1 MAFAIFILII
11 FPLEPSDS
19 PQDITVETTSPTR
32 IKVNWNPVP
41 AGHRNGIIEG
51 YKIIY
56 RALPSGSNITKT
68 INGNNEQQQQ
78 QQQQQTTLT
87 TLYHLNE
94 FTNYS
99 IRILAFTSK
108 GDGPLSAAK
117 VIETKED
124 SKFLIKIL
132 VCIAD
137 EQTHG
142 IGLWTSICETVT
154 KSLLCP
160 LHI

>member
-1 MAFAIFILII
+1 MAFTIFVLNI

-19 PQDITVETTSPTR
+19 PQDITVETTSPKR

-41 AGHRNGIIEG
+41 ADHRNGIIEG
-51 YKIIY
+51 YRIIY

-68 INGNNEQQQQ
+68 INATGNNV
-78 QQQQQTTLT
+78 QQTT
-87 TLYHLNE
+87 TLDHMNE

-99 IRILAFTSK
+99 IRISAFTSK

-137 EQTHG
+137 EQNHV
-142 IGLWTSICETVT
+142 IGLWTSICETAT
-154 KSLLCP
+154 KSLPCP